1 MKTERN
7 FASKSAW
14 AIMGSVL
21 FLMACN
27 NDELDNRPVAAQ
39 ITADIEQSVATRT
52 TVGEKGGTVW
62 ESDDEIGITTSG
74 NGEKEYTNIKYT
86 ATTKYGNFGGT
97 PIYFQKAGQE
107 VTFTAYYPFSG
118 DENEIPNKTGI
129 LENETSAVNQDAT
142 GTHSKQSK
150 IDYLW
155 ATKTGSNESEKIN
168 FLFKHCMSQI
178 TLIFQ
183 DGLDTEVSNI
193 TAYSINGLVLKGT
206 FNTANGDAT
215 YKKEE
220 KAEELRFTNID
231 APTSEE
237 ALPSLIFYPQE
248 NVTNVTLSI
257 TLDGQPYS
265 CKLDFSKFNKPNEL
279 EAGNNYTFTITV
291 NKTGM
296 TVNISNIESW
306 ISNNNGTGNAEM
318 S

>member
-14 AIMGSVL
+14 VIMGSVL

-52 TVGEKGGTVW
+52 TVGSQGGTIW
-62 ESDDEIGITTSG
+62 ESGDEIGITTSG
-74 NGEKEYTNIKYT
+74 NGEKEYTNIIYT
-86 ATTKYGNFGGT
+86 ATTQEGKFEGA
-97 PIYFQKAGQE
+97 PIYFQDATAT
-107 VTFTAYYPFSG
+107 VTFIAYYPFNG
-118 DENEIPNKTGI
+118 NEDSASGI
-129 LENETSAVNQDAT
+129 LENETSAENQDAT
-142 GTHSKQSK
+142 GKHSKQSQ

-155 ATKTGSNESEKIN
+155 DETTGSNGQPNIAFS
-168 FLFKHCMSQI
+168 FKHCMSQI

-183 DGLDTEVSNI
+183 DGLDTEVSKI
-193 TAYSINGLVLKGT
+193 KAYSIDGLVLEGT
-206 FNTANGDAT
+206 FNTNNGEA
-215 YKKEE
+215 KSKETGT
-220 KAEELRFTNID
+220 KELSFTDID
-231 APTSEE
+231 APTSKE

-248 NVTNVTLSI
+248 VTDVTLKI

-265 CKLDFSKFNKPNEL
+265 CQLDFSQFTPADKL

-296 TVNISNIESW
+296 TVNTSNIEPW
-306 ISNNNGTGNAEM
+306 NNDNQGTGDAEM

>member
-7 FASKSAW
+7 FASKSVW

-52 TVGEKGGTVW
+52 TVGSQGGTIW
-62 ESDDEIGITTSG
+62 ESGDEIGITTSG
-74 NGEKEYTNIKYT
+74 NGEKEYTNIRYT
-86 ATTKYGNFGGT
+86 ATTQDGKFEGD
-97 PIYFQKAGQE
+97 PIYFQDATAT
-107 VTFTAYYPFSG
+107 VTFTAYYPFNG
-118 DENEIPNKTGI
+118 TENETPNKTGI

-142 GTHSKQSK
+142 GKHSKQSQ

-155 ATKTGSNESEKIN
+155 DQQKGSNKSEKIN
-168 FLFKHCMSQI
+168 FSFKHCMSQI

-183 DGLDTEVSNI
+183 DGLDTDVSQI
-193 TAYSINGLVLKGT
+193 TEYSINGLVLQGT
-206 FNTANGDAT
+206 FNTANGEANSNDT
-215 YKKEE
+215 GDKE
-220 KAEELRFTNID
+220 LSFTDID
-231 APTSEE
+231 APISKE
-237 ALPSLIFYPQE
+237 ALPSLIFYPQKA
-248 NVTNVTLSI
+248 TDVTLSI

-265 CKLDFSKFNKPNEL
+265 CKLDFKDFNPANKL
-279 EAGNNYTFTITV
+279 EAGNNYTFTIIV

-296 TVNISNIESW
+296 TVNTSNITPW
-306 ISNNNGTGNAEM
+306 NNDNKGTGNAEM

>member
-7 FASKSAW
+7 FASKSVW

-52 TVGEKGGTVW
+52 TVGSQGGTIW
-62 ESDDEIGITTSG
+62 ESGDEIGITTSG
-74 NGEKEYTNIKYT
+74 NGEKEYTNIRYT
-86 ATTKYGNFGGT
+86 ATTQDGKFEGD
-97 PIYFQKAGQE
+97 PIYFQDATAT
-107 VTFTAYYPFSG
+107 VTFTAYYPFNG
-118 DENEIPNKTGI
+118 NEGTASGI
-129 LENETSAVNQDAT
+129 LENETNAENQDAT
-142 GTHSKQSK
+142 GEHSKQSQ

-155 ATKTGSNESEKIN
+155 DETTGSNGQPNIDFS
-168 FLFKHCMSQI
+168 FKHCMSQI

-183 DGLDTEVSNI
+183 DGLDTEVSKI
-193 TAYSINGLVLKGT
+193 KAYSIDGLVLEGI
-206 FNTANGDAT
+206 FNTANGEAKSKDTEA
-215 YKKEE
+215 KEVS
-220 KAEELRFTNID
+220 FNNIA
-231 APTSEE
+231 APTSKE

-248 NVTNVTLSI
+248 VTDVTLKI

-265 CKLDFSKFNKPNEL
+265 CQLDFSKFTPADKL

-296 TVNISNIESW
+296 TVNTSNIEPW
-306 ISNNNGTGNAEM
+306 NNDNQDTGDAEM